1 MIENDYLP
9 PPEAAFARRVAS
21 WVVVLLAV
29 YLTYSASH
37 FLGRPDAAADFLA
50 MLTRRL
56 PVMIAQILPPAVFAG
71 ALGGCRILGER
82 AAGSRASSP
91 VSSPAGSRPGSP
103 RRHWVFLAV
112 LAVATYALPAVVV
125 PMFATW
131 TGSDWPS
138 LASLLESARSARA
151 AAEAASGYEARGH
164 LRDAANA
171 LATLLVPMA
180 NAAFVPLAAVL
191 GDLTGRLTCGLSI
204 WFRYTTR
211 WLSGG
216 LLFAT
221 FWIPAAVAAEMVEY
235 EAAWGGLLFV
245 LPLCLPVAAAGILL
259 ARVRPDR
266 GSAR

>member
-1 MIENDYLP
+1 MTENDYLP
-9 PPEAAFARRVAS
+9 HPEAEFAKRVAS

-37 FLGRPDAAADFLA
+37 FLGRADAAADFLA
-50 MLTRRL
+50 MLARRL

-71 ALGGCRILGER
+71 ALGGCGILGGR
-82 AAGSRASSP
+82 AAGSD

-112 LAVATYALPAVVV
+112 LTVATYALPAVVV

-138 LASLLESARSARA
+138 LASLLESAGSARA
-151 AAEAASGYEARGH
+151 AAEAASGYEAGGH

-204 WFRYTTR
+204 WPRYATR

-221 FWIPAAVAAEMVEY
+221 FWIPAAVAAELVEY

-245 LPLCLPVAAAGILL
+245 LPLSVPLAAAGILL
-259 ARVRPDR
+259 ARVRPDH